1 MDLIGTTFCLE
12 RKMMEPRDNDLEQAV
27 LSCVLLTAK
36 MLPRMLDV
44 GLRPEHFAFDQN
56 RACFGSMVTLF
67 DEGATIDELTVQ
79 QRSGLGKDFMSV
91 LAAAAPNASS
101 AVTYARQLMELWER
115 RRLVEAGGLL
125 RTAGEANNMELRDEA
140 EALLAARVGSVSRT
154 YEPDDLSSRFFD
166 RLERGQRKGWS
177 WPYGKLNDLVGGLRP
192 GEVTLIGGWT
202 SHGKSVFLDDVL
214 IDVAQHAK
222 THLFINEMTAD
233 ERTDR
238 LIAKR
243 TGVPAL
249 FVADKEKLS
258 RLQLQSVVDAI
269 PNLPFGITEAA
280 GWTAQ
285 DIRREI
291 TRRGYEVVGIDII
304 HLIEYREERDLAAI
318 SRALNVT
325 AKETGCHILATVHLK
340 DERLKSNIPPPPT
353 LSDIK
358 GAGALKQDADN
369 VMFVYRECDDVG
381 APGDDAKIWFAKAR
395 QGQTGGIRGVFN
407 GRRMRFEM
415 EHF

>member
-1 MDLIGTTFCLE
+1 
-12 RKMMEPRDNDLEQAV
+12 
-27 LSCVLLTAK
+27 
-36 MLPRMLDV
+36 
-44 GLRPEHFAFDQN
+44 
-56 RACFGSMVTLF
+56 MVSLF
-67 DEGATIDELTVQ
+67 DEGETVDQLTLA
-79 QRSGLGKDFMSV
+79 QRSKLPREVLLV
-91 LAAAAPNASS
+91 LAAAAPQASS
-101 AVTYARQLMELWER
+101 ALTYAKDLIALAER
-115 RRLVEAGGLL
+115 RKLVEAGELL
-125 RTAGEANNMELRDEA
+125 VAAGRSNDLSLRDEA
-140 EALLAARVGSVSRT
+140 EVLMAARLDGVSRT
-154 YEPDDLSSRFFD
+154 YSPDDLSSRFFD
-166 RLERGQRKGWS
+166 RLERGQRKAYS
-177 WPYGKLNDLVGGLRP
+177 WPNERLNDLVGGLRP

-214 IDVAQHAK
+214 VHVSQQAT

-249 FVADKEKLS
+249 IVSQKDQLAKGQLAAVVA
-258 RLQLQSVVDAI
+258 AI

-280 GWTAQ
+280 GWTVQ
-285 DIRREI
+285 EIGREIRR
-291 TRRGYEVVGIDII
+291 RSYQVVGVDII
-304 HLIEYREERDLAAI
+304 HLIEYREERDLASI
-318 SRALNVT
+318 SRALNVV

-340 DERLKSNIPPPPT
+340 DERLKTSVPPPPT

-395 QGQTGGIRGVFN
+395 QGQTGGIRGRFN
-407 GRRMRFEM
+407 GNRMRFEM
-415 EHF
+415 EDR

>member
-1 MDLIGTTFCLE
+1 MDA
-12 RKMMEPRDNDLEQAV
+12 RDNELEQAA
-27 LSCVLLTAK
+27 LACVLLSQAW
-36 MLPRMLDV
+36 LPRMLDV
-44 GLRPEHFAFDQN
+44 GLRPEHFSFDDN
-56 RACFGSMVTLF
+56 RACFAAMVALF
-67 DEGATIDELTVQ
+67 DEGSTVDALTVQ
-79 QRSGLGKDFMSV
+79 QRSKLDKAFVGV
-91 LAAAAPNASS
+91 LAAAAPQASS
-101 AVTYARQLMELWER
+101 AVTYARQLIELWER
-115 RRLVEAGGLL
+115 RRLMRAGDLL
-125 RTAGEANNMELRDEA
+125 RAAGESNSMDLRNEA
-140 EALLAARVGSVSRT
+140 EVLLAARVGSESRT
-154 YEPDDLSSRFFD
+154 YEPDELSSRFFD
-166 RLERGQRKGWS
+166 RLERGKRKAWS
-177 WPYGKLNDLVGGLRP
+177 WPNSRLNELVGGLRP

-214 IDVAQHAK
+214 VHVSQEAR

-249 FVADKEKLS
+249 FVAQKDAMS
-258 RLQLQSVVDAI
+258 RGQLAAVVQAI

-280 GWTAQ
+280 GWTVQ
-285 DIRREI
+285 EIRREI
-291 TRRGYEVVGIDII
+291 TRRKYEVVGVDIV

-340 DERLKSNIPPPPT
+340 DERLKTSVPPPPT

-395 QGQTGGIRGVFN
+395 QGQTGGIRGRFN
-407 GRRMRFEM
+407 GNRMQFQM
-415 EHF
+415 EDH